1 MFNEAIVIILKTLN
15 PISPHIYR
23 HLWNNFYFDFANEE
37 IESSW
42 PILRE
47 ELLEVSEFNLIVQ
60 VNGKVRGKVMINKS
74 LEQKDIEDL
83 ALAINNVAS
92 TINNSA
98 IKKTI
103 YIKEK
108 IINFVI

>member
-1 MFNEAIVIILKTLN
+1 
-15 PISPHIYR
+15 
-23 HLWNNFYFDFANEE
+23 
-37 IESSW
+37 
-42 PILRE
+42 
-47 ELLEVSEFNLIVQ
+47 
-60 VNGKVRGKVMINKS
+60 VRGKVMIDKN
-74 LEQKDIEDL
+74 LEQKDIEAI
-83 ALAINNVAS
+83 ALAIDNVAS